1 MSQNILKNF
10 PRQNSKRGPPAPLSE
25 VLPTELF
32 RLDFAFLHFFLLVFS
47 DIEKPVNEQLSR

>member
-1 MSQNILKNF
+1 MSQNILKIC

-32 RLDFAFLHFFLLVFS
+32 RLDFPRHFFLVFS